1 MRVVLQRVNQAKVT
15 IENKGSENISKGIVV
30 LLGIEMADNSD
41 DVDWLVNKVL
51 NLRIF
56 DDANGVMNRSLID
69 IQGALM
75 VVSQFTLLA
84 ATKKGNRPSYIRA
97 ANHSHA
103 IPLYEAFI
111 EKAQLLLGSKV
122 ASGSFGAMMQVALE
136 NDGPVTIWIDSKN
149 KE

>member
-56 DDANGVMNRSLID
+56 DDANGVMNRSLMD
-69 IQGALM
+69 IQG
-75 VVSQFTLLA
+75 
-84 ATKKGNRPSYIRA
+84 
-97 ANHSHA
+97 
-103 IPLYEAFI
+103 
-111 EKAQLLLGSKV
+111 
-122 ASGSFGAMMQVALE
+122 
-136 NDGPVTIWIDSKN
+136 
-149 KE
+149 